1 MPGLIAAIFI
11 AGCAL
16 GFAAN
21 GVASTA
27 DLSKNRAEAA
37 AIMKMQQTHPGES
50 WSISFVQFHLVSTKV
65 SDSAGQTYGSS
76 WIPCLSFPQ
85 GNPSGFLR
93 CPPPAVWA
101 IELKTPSKQR
111 QALVVVEARSGE
123 VQAVLIRS
131 TASSKFDT
139 LSGYCQEA
147 FSAGAVASKLLR

>member
-21 GVASTA
+21 SVASTA
-27 DLSKNRAEAA
+27 NFSKNRAEAA
-37 AIMKMQQTHPGES
+37 AIMKMQRTHPGEA
-50 WSISFVQFHLVSTKV
+50 WSISFVQFHLVSTRV

-76 WIPCLSFPQ
+76 WIPCLTFPQ
-85 GNPSGFLR
+85 GNPSRFLR

-123 VQAVLIRS
+123 VQAVLIHS
-131 TASSKFDT
+131 AAPSSFEP
-139 LSGYCQEA
+139 L
-147 FSAGAVASKLLR
+147 GAVR